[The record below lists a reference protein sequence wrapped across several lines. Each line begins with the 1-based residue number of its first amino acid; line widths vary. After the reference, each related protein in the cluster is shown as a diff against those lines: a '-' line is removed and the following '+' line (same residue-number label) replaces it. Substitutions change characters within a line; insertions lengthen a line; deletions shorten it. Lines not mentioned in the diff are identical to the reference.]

1 MALDVDRLRVFREV
15 ASRGSFTAAARALS
29 FTQPAVSHHINRLED
44 ELGVTL
50 VERSVRGMT
59 LTVPGEALLAHADSL
74 LTRLDDAE
82 RHVVELARGG
92 GGVRLIAFPSAAAT
106 LVPPAVASFRAT
118 FSEASLE
125 LAEADPPVA
134 LPELK
139 RGDWDL
145 AVAYDYPITGDAL
158 DPALDYETLFLDR
171 MALCLRRDDPR
182 AAADAVDL
190 ADVRSDP
197 WVAPYDCFCR
207 TALELACRQAGF
219 APRVV
224 SESNDYMA
232 IQGLVAAGVGV
243 ALVPRLVRAMALRA
257 EVVLRPITGTD
268 LTRVVAITSRTGGYA
283 SPAAQAMRTALHAAI
298 DTVDDPS
305 LPLDRATTLSPAGR
319 DTQRHD
325 RHRSASRRRAPAL

>member
-50 VERSVRGMT
+50 VERSARGMT
-59 LTVPGEALLAHADSL
+59 LTAPGEALLAHADTL

-92 GGVRLIAFPSAAAT
+92 GVVRLVAFPSAAAT
-106 LVPPAVASFRAT
+106 VVPHAVASFRAT
-118 FSEASLE
+118 FPEASLE
-125 LAEADPPVA
+125 LAEADPPVS
-134 LPELK
+134 LPGLK

-145 AVAYDYPITGDAL
+145 AVTYDYPITGDAL
-158 DPALDYETLFLDR
+158 DATLDYETLFFDR
-171 MALCLRRDDPR
+171 MAFCLQRDDPR
-182 AAADAVDL
+182 AAADAVDFDDL
-190 ADVRSDP
+190 RSDP
-197 WVAPYDCFCR
+197 WVAPYDCVCR
-207 TALELACRQAGF
+207 TAFELACRQAGF

-243 ALVPRLVRAMALRA
+243 ALVPRIVRAMALRD
-257 EVVLRPITGTD
+257 EVVLRPITRASI
-268 LTRVVAITSRTGGYA
+268 TRVVAITARAGGYA
-283 SPAAQAMRTALHAAI
+283 SPASEAMRAALHVAI
-298 DTVDDPS
+298 DAIDDPW
-305 LPLDRATTLSPAGR
+305 LPLDRATTPSAADG
-319 DTQRHD
+319 DT
-325 RHRSASRRRAPAL
+325 HRNHRPSAASRRRAAAL